1 MRPPPPPVLPTVA
14 EVPCLHPDAEDAI
27 GELRVEVLEAAN
39 LEGDW
44 WSAADAYALLQFERH
59 CAVSSIIW
67 NQSNPAWGAHADHR
81 AFRFPVHH
89 SYSTLCV
96 ALVESDTHERAGL
109 LSHFFDSDD
118 HIGRVVIR
126 LGTLYESTVYDSWFA
141 LNDIQKARSAIP
153 DTKSAAGAALRLRYS
168 VTFTTERH
176 RMYSYLGTSPSLEA
190 EHELAFHASQRRS
203 VEYEQAAR
211 YALFGRTQIGVYKW
225 ETLMGHVEE
234 LTAGTKRLETCVACI
249 ERVIFWR
256 PGSRLASLLTC
267 IGFQLLVSYPNFLP
281 ATLCLLFLLNL
292 RRTYSNAQ
300 ASRRGQSAVRS
311 RPSFTHVVC
320 SLLALHRPHG
330 NRRRHGLI
338 HSRHAARRP

>member
-141 LNDIQKARSAIP
+141 LDDTQKARSAIP

-168 VTFTTERH
+168 VTFTT
-176 RMYSYLGTSPSLEA
+176 YLASDPNALLLYPVGSDHPAFESVCAQGAPPNVLLPWDFSLIRGGARARLSRISTSVGRVRASGSIRSLRP
-190 EHELAFHASQRRS
+190 HADWRVQ
-203 VEYEQAAR
+203 
-211 YALFGRTQIGVYKW
+211 
-225 ETLMGHVEE
+225 MGDAH
-234 LTAGTKRLETCVACI
+234 
-249 ERVIFWR
+249 
-256 PGSRLASLLTC
+256 GSRGGAH
-267 IGFQLLVSYPNFLP
+267 GGHQAPRD
-281 ATLCLLFLLNL
+281 L
-292 RRTYSNAQ
+292 RRLHRARDLLAPWLAPRLLAHEY
-300 ASRRGQSAVRS
+300 RLSAVRERAS
-311 RPSFTHVVC
+311 IALTARITRPLHACCLSF
-320 SLLALHRPHG
+320 SP
-330 NRRRHGLI
+330 
-338 HSRHAARRP
+338 P